1 MFFYALLLLYL
12 FYGIIKKTAGRG
24 ENMNNLQSIRKKRGL
39 SQRQL
44 SLASGVSFRTI
55 QHYERDE
62 YNFDHVYTHTM
73 LRLALALGCPLSD
86 LLSGD
91 SAETARQYEKMMTCC
106 HL

>member
-1 MFFYALLLLYL
+1 
-12 FYGIIKKTAGRG
+12 
-24 ENMNNLQSIRKKRGL
+24 MNNLQSIRKACGM

-73 LRLALALGCPLSD
+73 LRLALALGCPLSA
-86 LLSGD
+86 LLDGD
-91 SAETARQYEKMMTCC
+91 SAETARNYEKMIIGC